1 MASLFTCSRCGRT
14 YAIPDLYA
22 GLVCLCSFQ
31 PQASQPVPSPAST
44 APVGASLGVS
54 SGAKDG
60 GRGAGD
66 GASGSP
72 GRGPEKGSQRPP
84 GAQGGPIAAAAKDLP
99 DDYKPD
105 RGALD
110 RAQDWFQAKFFKKGG
125 IGENDWRPLVAACKT
140 WGMPENAKWRDWLKE
155 QWDTNR
161 AVAVKVLI
169 TAKAITGPSSVPDDL
184 KKLLAV
190 FDGLPDKM
198 FTLSDLV
205 AQAGPATNEAQL
217 DKLVDLGLVW
227 EPVLGSWRSMK
238 GQAAP
243 KGG

>member
-1 MASLFTCSRCGRT
+1 LASLFTCSRCGRT

-169 TAKAITGPSSVPDDL
+169 TAKAIEGPALDGDAKKVFEWL
-184 KKLLAV
+184 KARLPVGFQLA
-190 FDGLPDKM
+190 DI
-198 FTLSDLV
+198 
-205 AQAGPATNEAQL
+205 QAGATPKADQAIL
-217 DKLVDLGLVW
+217 DKLIDLGMIHEDPKQVGVYLAV
-227 EPVLGSWRSMK
+227 GDR
-238 GQAAP
+238 P